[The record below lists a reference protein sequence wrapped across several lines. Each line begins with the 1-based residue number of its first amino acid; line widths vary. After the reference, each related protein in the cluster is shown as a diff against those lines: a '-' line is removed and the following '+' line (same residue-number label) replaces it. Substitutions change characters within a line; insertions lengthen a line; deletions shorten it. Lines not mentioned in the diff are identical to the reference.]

1 NACVACR
8 INRRLAPLSQP
19 LQSGQTVEIIASGTQ
34 PNPAWLSFVVTG
46 KARSNIRHFLKNQRR
61 SEAISLGRR
70 LLNKTLS
77 SFGYHLSNIPKEKV
91 GGLLEETN
99 FEVLDDLLEDIGL
112 GNRMAFIVARRLIPS
127 DDNNKALTSSPTA
140 PGDTSLAIRGSEGLL
155 MTYAKCCHPIPGDPI
170 VGYVSAGRGM
180 IVHTE
185 NCNNVAEIRNDP
197 KKYVSLRWDPGVEGE
212 FTVELRVEVEH
223 QRGIIATIA
232 NAVTSSEA
240 NIEKMT
246 TTDKDAQFSTVN
258 LTLAVRNRIHLARV
272 MKRLRIV
279 KSVTRVTRV
288 KN

>member
-1 NACVACR
+1 M
-8 INRRLAPLSQP
+8 
-19 LQSGQTVEIIASGTQ
+19 EIIASGSQ

-91 GGLLEETN
+91 GGLLKEAN

-112 GNRMAFIVARRLIPS
+112 GNRMAFIVARRLIPTEDS
-127 DDNNKALTSSPTA
+127 DKADLNAKREDSA
-140 PGDTSLAIRGSEGLL
+140 LAIRGSEGLL

-185 NCNNVAEIRNDP
+185 SCNNVAEIRNDP

-232 NAVTSSEA
+232 NAVTGSEA

-246 TTDKDAQFSTVN
+246 TTDKDAQFCTVN
-258 LTLAVRNRIHLARV
+258 LTFAVRNRIHLARV
-272 MKRLRIV
+272 MKRLRIL

>member
-1 NACVACR
+1 M
-8 INRRLAPLSQP
+8 
-19 LQSGQTVEIIASGTQ
+19 
-34 PNPAWLSFVVTG
+34 
-46 KARSNIRHFLKNQRR
+46 
-61 SEAISLGRR
+61 
-70 LLNKTLS
+70 
-77 SFGYHLSNIPKEKV
+77 
-91 GGLLEETN
+91 EETN

-112 GNRMAFIVARRLIPS
+112 GNRMAFIVARRLIPNEDGARAEPS
-127 DDNNKALTSSPTA
+127 TA
-140 PGDTSLAIRGSEGLL
+140 HAGDQALAIRGSEDLL

-197 KKYVSLRWDPGVEGE
+197 KKYISLRWDPGVEGE
-212 FTVELRVEVEH
+212 FTVELRVEVQH

-240 NIEKMT
+240 NIERMT

-272 MKRLRIV
+272 MKRLRIL